1 MFRTINFSLST
12 TLPASYYFSVVVFLF
27 TLISKCFLSLHMIY
41 YLTQWLSGSVLFNIH
56 IFPKFSSFLWFVI
69 SFFCGQRTYS
79 VCKFIKTCLWYALMD
94 IQCTPEKMCILLF
107 LGGVCNRFLSDLVG
121 FIVWSKSSVFFL
133 FCCLVFSIHYW
144 KLDIEVSNYYSW
156 VVYISVQFCQFLLHV
171 FWSSFVRCNYFL

>member
-1 MFRTINFSLST
+1 MFTTINFSLST

-121 FIVWSKSSVFFL
+121 FIVWSKSSVFFFVL
-133 FCCLVFSIHYW
+133 LSSFFYPLLKVRHWSLQLLQLSCLHQCSILSVFASCVLEFCC
-144 KLDIEVSNYYSW
+144 
-156 VVYISVQFCQFLLHV
+156 
-171 FWSSFVRCNYFL
+171 